1 MTILLWLTD
10 LFFYIYLIVV
20 YLQLK
25 NQTHVLR
32 KRSWITLAITFS
44 FCKAYLLKSKEIY
57 KHIRHIITH
66 MYIGVWIRVRY
77 ISVKMSDYVTNH
89 NPQRHIS
96 GNNFLLFSLKIMSGS
111 NFFVFKSLF
120 SWYKNY
126 IYSVPC
132 QKTLLSVCQ
141 MCYYYIDHM
150 DLLVMW
156 NVY

>member
-1 MTILLWLTD
+1 M
-10 LFFYIYLIVV
+10 
-20 YLQLK
+20 Q
-25 NQTHVLR
+25 

-44 FCKAYLLKSKEIY
+44 FCKADLFKFKEIY

-66 MYIGVWIRVRY
+66 MYIGVWIWVWQ
-77 ISVKMSDYVTNH
+77 ISVKIPDYNTNH
-89 NPQRHIS
+89 KPHRDIS

-111 NFFVFKSLF
+111 NFFVFKSHF
-120 SWYKNY
+120 SWSKNY

-141 MCYYYIDHM
+141 MYYYYIDHM